1 MSDIQDRTLW
11 MIEHNLVPTGV
22 HLECARK
29 VFKKARA
36 FEILKILLT
45 TPYNDG
51 FISIW
56 YRNGI
61 GDCILNIKTDDGS
74 CVEIPI
80 TEEEFNILKE
90 VLTDNETNL

>member
-11 MIEHNLVPTGV
+11 MIEHNIVPTGV

-36 FEILKILLT
+36 FDLLKALLT
-45 TPYNDG
+45 DCNIDMAVCKNTDTKKHYIEINAGYGDVR
-51 FISIW
+51 IS
-56 YRNGI
+56 
-61 GDCILNIKTDDGS
+61 
-74 CVEIPI
+74 I